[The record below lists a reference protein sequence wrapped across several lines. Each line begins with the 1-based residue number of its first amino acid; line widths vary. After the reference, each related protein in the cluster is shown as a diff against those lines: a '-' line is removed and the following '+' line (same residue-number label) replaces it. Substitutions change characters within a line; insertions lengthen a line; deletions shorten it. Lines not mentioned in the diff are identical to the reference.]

1 MGGKERRQEVV
12 NVARKTVQK
21 VLCQEELFNEDLGSY
36 SSTQEPKLSYLVLP
50 Q

>member
-12 NVARKTVQK
+12 NVAGKTVQK
-21 VLCQEELFNEDLGSY
+21 TLCQEELSDEDLGSY
-36 SSTQEPKLSYLVLP
+36 LSTQEPKLSYLVLP

>member
-1 MGGKERRQEVV
+1 MDGKERGQEVV
-12 NVARKTVQK
+12 NVARKRVQK
-21 VLCQEELFNEDLGSY
+21 ILCQEELFDGDLESY